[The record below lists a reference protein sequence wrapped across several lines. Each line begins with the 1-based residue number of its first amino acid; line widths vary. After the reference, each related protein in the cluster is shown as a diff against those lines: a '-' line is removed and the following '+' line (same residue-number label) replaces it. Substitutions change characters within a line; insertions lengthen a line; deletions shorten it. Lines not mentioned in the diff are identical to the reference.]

1 MEESVHKQLRMAKRN
16 TPVESFDVTSLPND
30 NCEDSLIPSATMSG
44 AYSNGSDLKHI
55 SDEPIGE
62 SQECFKGDVTPNL
75 ENLPAELR
83 TQLLLSMPDLPTL
96 RALIHTSP
104 TMHTQYRYDR
114 DHVLWTCLERE
125 LSGFLIDAYANMMSR
140 VCELGSPRTD
150 EKITSF
156 LDTYRA
162 WLSGASPLPDLQ
174 SIDSGYIHWMA
185 AYHISVACPLAR
197 MYSSW
202 ALDNIKKTVSS
213 SVARNGT
220 ETLPIAQDSRGVNLS
235 RSEEIRIFRALYRY
249 ETYHHLFGRN
259 KGRRHGGF
267 RHHEINEIFFSQ
279 FAPWEAEAVGCV
291 DIFIRQKYKD
301 IFSDVKED
309 LHPQNARFRLENG
322 TFNPEGSFNLDGE
335 YDDYMD
341 GTVSR
346 GLKMA
351 VRLLNIGDHE
361 KLVSKMQRCLTHDQ
375 NLDAPV
381 RTAIGLAA
389 QSDRREMSTSFP
401 NKRDEAEQR
410 QDPIRFTGDT
420 VPPNGPPLAWVL
432 LWGGKYANIYGEY
445 VPESLRRWGY
455 VIWDKIRW
463 DSMEAKE
470 LIARQWEM
478 EPELVEEI
486 KMDIGWSPLES
497 GSVTIEH
504 K

>member
-1 MEESVHKQLRMAKRN
+1 
-16 TPVESFDVTSLPND
+16 
-30 NCEDSLIPSATMSG
+30 
-44 AYSNGSDLKHI
+44 
-55 SDEPIGE
+55 
-62 SQECFKGDVTPNL
+62 
-75 ENLPAELR
+75 
-83 TQLLLSMPDLPTL
+83 
-96 RALIHTSP
+96 
-104 TMHTQYRYDR
+104 MHTQYRYDR

-156 LDTYRA
+156 LDTYRG

-202 ALDNIKKTVSS
+202 ALDNIKKTISS

-291 DIFIRQKYKD
+291 DIFIRQKLHGRHRITRPKD
-301 IFSDVKED
+301 
-309 LHPQNARFRLENG
+309 
-322 TFNPEGSFNLDGE
+322 GSATSKHRG
-335 YDDYMD
+335 
-341 GTVSR
+341 SR
-346 GLKMA
+346 KA
-351 VRLLNIGDHE
+351 
-361 KLVSKMQRCLTHDQ
+361 S
-375 NLDAPV
+375 
-381 RTAIGLAA
+381 

-401 NKRDEAEQR
+401 DKRDEAEQR

-486 KMDIGWSPLES
+486 KIDIGWSPLES

>member
-1 MEESVHKQLRMAKRN
+1 MEESVHNQLRIPKRN
-16 TPVESFDVTSLPND
+16 TPVESFDVTSRPND
-30 NCEDSLIPSATMSG
+30 NCEDSPVPSATMSG
-44 AYSNGSDLKHI
+44 AYSNDSDLKHV
-55 SDEPIGE
+55 SDEPIEE
-62 SQECFKGDVTPNL
+62 SQNSFKAKATPNL

-96 RALIHTSP
+96 RALIHASP
-104 TMHTQYRYDR
+104 TMHAQYRYDR
-114 DHVLWTCLERE
+114 DNVLRTCLERE
-125 LSGFLIDAYANMMSR
+125 LSGFFIDAYANLMSR

-150 EKITSF
+150 EKITNF
-156 LDTYRA
+156 LDTYRC

-174 SIDSGYIHWMA
+174 SIDSGHIHWMA
-185 AYHISVACPLAR
+185 AYHISVACPLAP

-202 ALDNIKKTVSS
+202 ALENVKKTISS
-213 SVARNGT
+213 PVARNGT
-220 ETLPIAQDSRGVNLS
+220 EALPIAQDSRGVSLS

-267 RHHEINEIFFSQ
+267 RHHEINKIFFSL
-279 FAPWEAEAVGCV
+279 FEPWEAEAIGCV
-291 DIFIRQKYKD
+291 DIFIRQKYKV
-301 IFSDVKED
+301 IFSDVKQD
-309 LHPQNARFRLENG
+309 LHPQNARFRLEKG
-322 TFNPEGSFNLDGE
+322 TLNPEGSFNLDGE
-335 YDDYMD
+335 HDDYMD

-351 VRLLNIGDHE
+351 ARLLNIKDHE
-361 KLVSKMQRCLTHDQ
+361 KLVYKMQRCLTHDQ

-401 NKRDEAEQR
+401 DERDEAEQR
-410 QDPIRFTGDT
+410 QDPIRFTGDA
-420 VPPNGPPLAWVL
+420 VPPNGAPLAWVL

-445 VPESLRRWGY
+445 VPEPLRRLGY
-455 VIWDKIRW
+455 VIWDKNRW
-463 DSMEAKE
+463 DGMVAKE

-486 KMDIGWSPLES
+486 KIDLGWSPLENQS
-497 GSVTIEH
+497 ATIEH
-504 K
+504 E

>member
-1 MEESVHKQLRMAKRN
+1 MEESVHKQLRIAKRN

-44 AYSNGSDLKHI
+44 AYSNDSDLKHI
-55 SDEPIGE
+55 SDEPIEEG
-62 SQECFKGDVTPNL
+62 QECFKADVTPNL

-96 RALIHTSP
+96 RALIHASP

-150 EKITSF
+150 EKVTSF
-156 LDTYRA
+156 LDTYRG

-202 ALDNIKKTVSS
+202 ALDNIKEKISS

-220 ETLPIAQDSRGVNLS
+220 ETLPIAHDSRGVNLS

-267 RHHEINEIFFSQ
+267 RHHEINEIFFSE

-291 DIFIRQKYKD
+291 DIFIRQKYKN

-309 LHPQNARFRLENG
+309 LHPQNARFRLENE
-322 TFNPEGSFNLDGE
+322 TFNPEGSFNLEGE
-335 YDDYMD
+335 YD
-341 GTVSR
+341 G
-346 GLKMA
+346 KQEFWPA
-351 VRLLNIGDHE
+351 IPINI
-361 KLVSKMQRCLTHDQ
+361 
-375 NLDAPV
+375 
-381 RTAIGLAA
+381 
-389 QSDRREMSTSFP
+389 QSAM
-401 NKRDEAEQR
+401 
-410 QDPIRFTGDT
+410 
-420 VPPNGPPLAWVL
+420 L
-432 LWGGKYANIYGEY
+432 
-445 VPESLRRWGY
+445 
-455 VIWDKIRW
+455 
-463 DSMEAKE
+463 
-470 LIARQWEM
+470 
-478 EPELVEEI
+478 
-486 KMDIGWSPLES
+486 
-497 GSVTIEH
+497 
-504 K
+504 